1 MGFFWDILL
10 AAVWV
15 LMTRSFE
22 FLNYV
27 FGFIIGYLVILLM
40 SRSVSAVSD
49 YPRRLPRAIF
59 FLLYFIEELVK
70 ANLKVAIDIITPAFL
85 GKPGVIGLE
94 LDAKTNLEITLV
106 ANVISLTP
114 GTLSLDVSANKK
126 ILFVHAM
133 YLTDEDTVRADLKNL
148 EQRLLKVMRYERKLC

>member
-1 MGFFWDILL
+1 MGFFWNLLL

-15 LMTRSFE
+15 LMTGNFE

-27 FGFIIGYLVILLM
+27 FGFFIAYVVILLM
-40 SRSVSAVSD
+40 SRSISTVTD
-49 YPRRLPRAIF
+49 YPRRLPRTIY

-70 ANLKVAIDIITPAFL
+70 SNIKVAIDIITPTFM
-85 GKPGVIGLE
+85 GRPGVIGLE

-106 ANVISLTP
+106 ANIISLTP
-114 GTLSLDVSANKK
+114 GTLSLDVSADKK

-133 YLTDEDTVRADLKNL
+133 YLIDEEKVRDELKNL
-148 EQRLLKVMRYERKLC
+148 EQRLLKVMR

>member
-1 MGFFWDILL
+1 MGFFWNLLL

-15 LMTRSFE
+15 LMTGNFE

-27 FGFIIGYLVILLM
+27 FGFFIGYVVILLM
-40 SRSVSAVSD
+40 SRSVSTVTD
-49 YPRRLPRAIF
+49 YPRRLPRTIY

-70 ANLKVAIDIITPAFL
+70 SNLKVAIDIITPTFM
-85 GKPGVIGLE
+85 GRPGVIGLE

-114 GTLSLDVSANKK
+114 GTLSLDVSADKK

-133 YLTDEDTVRADLKNL
+133 YLIDEEKVRAELKNL
-148 EQRLLKVMRYERKLC
+148 EQRLLKVMR

>member
-1 MGFFWDILL
+1 MGFFWNLLL

-15 LMTRSFE
+15 LMTGNFE

-27 FGFIIGYLVILLM
+27 FGFFIAYVVILLM
-40 SRSVSAVSD
+40 SRSISTVTD
-49 YPRRLPRAIF
+49 YPRRLPRTIY

-70 ANLKVAIDIITPAFL
+70 SNIKVAVDIITPTFM

-106 ANVISLTP
+106 ANIISLTP
-114 GTLSLDVSANKK
+114 GTLSLDVSADKK

-133 YLTDEDTVRADLKNL
+133 YLIDEEKVRDELKNL
-148 EQRLLKVMRYERKLC
+148 EQRLLKVMR

>member
-1 MGFFWDILL
+1 MTGFFWNILL

-15 LMTRSFE
+15 LMTGSFE

-27 FGFIIGYLVILLM
+27 FGFLIGYVVLLLM
-40 SRSVSAVSD
+40 ARSVPAIAD
-49 YPRRLPRAIF
+49 YPKRLPRAIGF
-59 FLLYFIEELVK
+59 FLYFIEELFK
-70 ANLKVAIDIITPAFL
+70 ANIKIAVDVITPTFL

-94 LDAKTNLEITLV
+94 LEAKTNLEIALV

-114 GTLSLDVSANKK
+114 GTLCLDVSFDKK

-133 YLTDEDTVRADLKNL
+133 YLTDEAQVRADLKQL
-148 EQRLLKVMRYERKLC
+148 EQKLLKVMR

>member
-1 MGFFWDILL
+1 MMGFFWNVLL
-10 AAVWV
+10 AAAWV
-15 LMTRSFE
+15 LMTGSFE

-27 FGFIIGYLVILLM
+27 FGFAIAYGVILLM
-40 SRSVSAVSD
+40 SRSIPAVTD

-59 FLLYFIEELVK
+59 FILYFIEELVK
-70 ANLKVAIDIITPAFL
+70 ANLKVAIDIITPTFL

-94 LDAKTNLEITLV
+94 LDAKTNFEITLV

-114 GTLSLDVSANKK
+114 GTLSLDVSADKK

-133 YLTDEDTVRADLKNL
+133 YLIDEDEVRAELKNL
-148 EQRLLKVMRYERKLC
+148 EQRLLKVMR